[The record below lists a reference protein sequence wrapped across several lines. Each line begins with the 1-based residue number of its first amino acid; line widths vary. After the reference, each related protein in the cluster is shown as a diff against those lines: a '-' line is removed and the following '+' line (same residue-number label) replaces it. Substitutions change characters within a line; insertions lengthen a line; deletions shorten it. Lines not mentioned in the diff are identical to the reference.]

1 MPQENRETPGG
12 ATPGETETI
21 SIDDYG
27 KGSYTLRELVSMI
40 AELDPKLDSV
50 NLLLE

>member
-1 MPQENRETPGG
+1 MTHENREPPGA

-27 KGSYTLRELVSMI
+27 KGSYALRELVSMI
-40 AELDPKLDSV
+40 AALDPKLHSV

>member
-1 MPQENRETPGG
+1 MTRDEKETPSA

-27 KGSYTLRELVSMI
+27 KGSYALRELVSRI
-40 AELDPKLDSV
+40 AELDPKLHSV

>member
-1 MPQENRETPGG
+1 MTHDEKETSGA
-12 ATPGETETI
+12 ATPGATETI

-27 KGSYTLRELVSMI
+27 KGSYALRELVSMI
-40 AELDPKLDSV
+40 AALDPKLHSV

>member
-1 MPQENRETPGG
+1 MTDKNKETPGG

-27 KGSYTLRELVSMI
+27 KGSYALRELVSMI
-40 AELDPKLDSV
+40 AELDPKLHSV

>member
-1 MPQENRETPGG
+1 MSQGNKETPSA

-27 KGSYTLRELVSMI
+27 KGSYTLRELVSRI
-40 AELDPKLDSV
+40 AELDPKLHSV

>member
-1 MPQENRETPGG
+1 MTDKNKETPGG

-21 SIDDYG
+21 PIDDYG
-27 KGSYTLRELVSMI
+27 KGSYALRELVSRI
-40 AELDPKLDSV
+40 AELDPKLHSV

>member
-1 MPQENRETPGG
+1 MTHEKETPGA
-12 ATPGETETI
+12 ATPRETETI
-21 SIDDYG
+21 PIDDYG

>member
-1 MPQENRETPGG
+1 MNRENKETPGG

-27 KGSYTLRELVSMI
+27 KGSYTLRELVSRI
-40 AELDPKLDSV
+40 AELEPKLDSV

>member
-1 MPQENRETPGG
+1 MTRNEKETPGG

-21 SIDDYG
+21 PIDDYG
-27 KGSYTLRELVSMI
+27 KGSYTLRELVRRI

>member
-1 MPQENRETPGG
+1 MTRDEKETPSA
-12 ATPGETETI
+12 ATPGEVQTI

-27 KGSYTLRELVSMI
+27 KGSYALRELVGRI
-40 AELDPKLDSV
+40 AELDPKLHSV

>member
-1 MPQENRETPGG
+1 MTRDEKEPPGG
-12 ATPGETETI
+12 PTPGETETI

-27 KGSYTLRELVSMI
+27 KGSYALRELVSMI

>member
-1 MPQENRETPGG
+1 MTDKNRVTPGA

-21 SIDDYG
+21 FIADYG
-27 KGSYTLRELVSMI
+27 KGSYALRELVSRI
-40 AELDPKLDSV
+40 AELDPKLHSV

>member
-1 MPQENRETPGG
+1 MSQENRESPSG
-12 ATPGETETI
+12 ATPGEVQTI
-21 SIDDYG
+21 SIDEYG
-27 KGSYTLRELVSMI
+27 KGSYALRELVSRI